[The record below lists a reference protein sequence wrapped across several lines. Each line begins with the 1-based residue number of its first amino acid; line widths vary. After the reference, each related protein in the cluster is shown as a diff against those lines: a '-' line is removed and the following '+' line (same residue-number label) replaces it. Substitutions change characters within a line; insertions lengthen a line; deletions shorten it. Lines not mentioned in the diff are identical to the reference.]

1 MSLDQGA
8 VDAIAE
14 LGRRTAADTTIP
26 IGTGGYLDNTVI
38 ARLRRDNEVLELR
51 DLERLLPAP
60 RQARGTAAL
69 HDPVSFAAYVTRMHA
84 PEGQG
89 TTLWAD
95 DWGRRVVAVFND
107 HTNDA
112 TPAWRDHTA
121 SLTVRVDPD
130 WTAWVNSSGHL
141 LTQVEFGEFLQDQ
154 AHVVVDPPA
163 AELYMIA
170 TTLTAKRNVT
180 FESSVRQQSGDV
192 AFEYREETAAT
203 TGKGKVEVPERFS
216 VRMSPFLGAEQVQIT
231 ARLRYRIDA
240 GSGLRIGYTLQ
251 RPDIAEREAFEAIL
265 AGIDGGLPEGVPIL
279 LGTAPEALR

>member
-26 IGTGGYLDNTVI
+26 IGTGEYLDNTV
-38 ARLRRDNEVLELR
+38 
-51 DLERLLPAP
+51 
-60 RQARGTAAL
+60 
-69 HDPVSFAAYVTRMHA
+69 
-84 PEGQG
+84 
-89 TTLWAD
+89 
-95 DWGRRVVAVFND
+95 
-107 HTNDA
+107 
-112 TPAWRDHTA
+112 
-121 SLTVRVDPD
+121 
-130 WTAWVNSSGHL
+130 
-141 LTQVEFGEFLQDQ
+141 
-154 AHVVVDPPA
+154 
-163 AELYMIA
+163 
-170 TTLTAKRNVT
+170 
-180 FESSVRQQSGDV
+180 
-192 AFEYREETAAT
+192 TAAT